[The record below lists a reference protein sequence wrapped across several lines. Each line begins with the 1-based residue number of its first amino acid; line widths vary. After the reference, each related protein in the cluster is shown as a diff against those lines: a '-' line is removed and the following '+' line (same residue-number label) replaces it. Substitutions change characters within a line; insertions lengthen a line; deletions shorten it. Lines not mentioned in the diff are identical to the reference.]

1 MFAHMNRNLRGSS
14 IPPKLS
20 RRQAGRYVIDA
31 FLLSLKMRSAQLSK
45 LTGHAPV
52 TISRYRA
59 GKRVPTMGFIL
70 DLVDEAPN
78 AGFTVD
84 QIAPRLGYPWNS
96 TKDPRRHRTFADYFA
111 KIRVLEQLSRNQFAI
126 RLDLTID
133 AVRDL
138 ERGVL
143 PDEAVVRRLAR
154 VFLKPEYSQKD
165 VLAAFPQLRP
175 DDYALGLRERFLSFQ
190 HLPKGD
196 GTRRAMENDIIE
208 ECVPMAERIAHAVA
222 RRYRR
227 PELAEE
233 IWGLGLV
240 LAVRDH
246 DPRRGY
252 LPGYLK
258 ARIRGVA
265 RGIIWSRMQTGVNTA
280 LRDYGFMVREAEE
293 FLLREFNRNPS
304 EFEIAQHLDVPVEVV
319 REVTQ
324 AFVASDAIFTER
336 LDLLMQDVIDMGLA
350 TQEWVDNDDPVV
362 KRFRRLSAEEQEI
375 LYLFYF
381 DKFPMAEI
389 AALIGLSEAE
399 VSVGLKQALARLS
412 SEDT

>member
-1 MFAHMNRNLRGSS
+1 MTRTPQGGS
-14 IPPKLS
+14 IPPRLS
-20 RRQAGRYVIDA
+20 RRQAGKYVIDA
-31 FLLSLKMRSAQLSK
+31 FLVALQMRPAQLSK

-84 QIAPRLGYPWNS
+84 QIAPRLGYRWKA
-96 TKDPRRHRTFADYFA
+96 TRDPSRHRSFADYFA
-111 KIRVLEQLSRNQFAI
+111 AVRVLERLGRKQFAI
-126 RLDLTID
+126 RLDLTVE

-143 PDEAVVRRLAR
+143 PDESLIKRFVR
-154 VFLKPEYSQKD
+154 VFLRPEYSLKD
-165 VLAAFPQLRP
+165 VIAAFPQLRP
-175 DDYALGLRERFLSFQ
+175 DEFAQALRVKFLEFH

-196 GTRRAMENDIIE
+196 ATRIAMENRIIE

-265 RGIIWSRMQTGVNTA
+265 RGIIWSKLQTGVSAA

-293 FLLREFNRNPS
+293 FLLQEFGRSPS

-319 REVTQ
+319 REITQ
-324 AFVASDAIFTER
+324 ALMASDAIFTEH
-336 LDLLMQDVIDMGLA
+336 LDLLMQDVIDLSFA
-350 TQEWVDNDDPVV
+350 VREWADSDDPLVR
-362 KRFRRLSAEEQEI
+362 RFRRLSPEEQEV

-389 AALIGLSEAE
+389 ARFTGDSEAE
-399 VSVGLKQALARLS
+399 VSVRLKWALARLC
-412 SEDT
+412 SEDV

>member
-1 MFAHMNRNLRGSS
+1 MTRTLQSAS
-14 IPPKLS
+14 IPPNLS
-20 RRQAGRYVIDA
+20 RRQAGKYVIEA
-31 FLLSLKMRSAQLSK
+31 FLLALQMRPVQLSR

-59 GKRVPTMGFIL
+59 GKRVPTIGFIL

-84 QIAPRLGYPWNS
+84 QIAPRLGYPWKA
-96 TKDPRRHRTFADYFA
+96 TRDPHRHRSFADYFA
-111 KIRVLEQLSRNQFAI
+111 AVRVLERLGRKQFAI
-126 RLDLTID
+126 RLDLSVE

-138 ERGVL
+138 ERGVI
-143 PDEAVVRRLAR
+143 PDESLLRKFVRA
-154 VFLKPEYSQKD
+154 FLKPEYSVKHI
-165 VLAAFPQLRP
+165 VAAFPQLRP
-175 DDYALGLRERFLSFQ
+175 DETMQEIRERFLEFQ
-190 HLPKGD
+190 DLPKGD
-196 GTRRAMENDIIE
+196 SKRITLENRIIE
-208 ECVPMAERIAHAVA
+208 ECVPMAQRIARAVA
-222 RRYRR
+222 QRYRR

-265 RGIIWSRMQTGVNTA
+265 RGIIWSRLQTGVSVA
-280 LRDYGFMVREAEE
+280 LRDYGFMVRETEE
-293 FLLREFNRNPS
+293 FLIQDFGRSPT
-304 EFEIAQHLDVPVEVV
+304 EFEIAQHLGVPVEVV

-324 AFVASDAIFTER
+324 ALVASDALFTEH
-336 LDLLMQDVIDMGLA
+336 LDLLMQDVIDLSLVVR
-350 TQEWVDNDDPVV
+350 EWENNDDPLVR
-362 KRFRRLSAEEQEI
+362 RFRKLAPEEQEV

-381 DKFPMAEI
+381 DKFPTAEI
-389 AALIGLSEAE
+389 ARVTGESEGE
-399 VSVGLKQALARLS
+399 VSIRLKWALARLC
-412 SEDT
+412 SEDI